1 MIDIYLKEFEKLNS
15 YQKEAVT
22 SNERFLLLNSAVGSG
37 KTTVLTHRIIYLHLI
52 KGIPLEEMVVLT
64 FTNKAAKEIKDR
76 VFCFGEDLKDK
87 MKYFGTFHS
96 VARTI
101 LAESPRLR
109 EIGYKEGFSVIDNE
123 ETANIIIKI
132 LEREKLK
139 IKYKAKLLKRID
151 EIKKGKSLYGVMKK
165 DDDIKKLYELYTEE
179 KVWENLMDF
188 DDLIEKCIEVMDI
201 PLNPKWIIIDEFQ
214 DSDFR
219 QLEMIRKM
227 CGEDTGVFAIGDP
240 NQIIYSWRTGSLN
253 IFDEFRKVFKPK
265 EITLPINY
273 RSTGII
279 IEAAKSILK
288 NQNLQGS
295 KAEGSPI
302 IVKRNYDSFNEALY
316 FTRKIKALHDEGIAY
331 RDVGVLFRRQAQ
343 GDVLKE
349 VFNKED
355 IPYIDVIRRAG
366 SLENTEEE
374 NKDDK
379 VSLLTLHSSK
389 GLEFSHVFIAGV
401 NMGNIPLSTR
411 RGEEEE
417 EARLFFVGVTRAK
430 NHLELSY
437 ITKPSIQGMT
447 PYPSSYISLIPSN
460 LVVRE
465 DESSNTSLAELM
477 YILRKE
483 REKKRQEEKVK
494 RAVHPK
500 YGEGKVLYED
510 ESVVRVEFEG
520 YGEKEFSKM
529 FCPLVFS
536 E

>member
-37 KTTVLTHRIIYLHLI
+37 KTTVLTHRILYLHLM
-52 KGIPLEEMVVLT
+52 KKIPLENMVVLT

-76 VFCFGEDLKDK
+76 VSCFGEELKDK

-101 LAESPRLR
+101 LSESPRLR
-109 EIGYKEGFSVIDNE
+109 GIGYKEGFSVIDNE
-123 ETANIIIKI
+123 EAAKIMIKI
-132 LEREKLK
+132 FEREKLK
-139 IKYKAKLLKRID
+139 IKYKAKLLKRVD
-151 EIKKGKSLYGVMKK
+151 EFKKGKPLYGVMKK
-165 DDDIKKLYELYTEE
+165 DDDIKKLYEIYSEE
-179 KVWENLMDF
+179 KIWENLMDF
-188 DDLIEKCIEVMDI
+188 DDLIEKCIEVMDM
-201 PLNPKWIIIDEFQ
+201 PLNPRWIIIDEFQ
-214 DSDFR
+214 DSDFK

-227 CGEDTGVFAIGDP
+227 CGEDTGIFAIGDP

-253 IFDEFRKVFKPK
+253 IFDEFRKIFRPE

-273 RSTGII
+273 RSSGVI

-288 NQNLQGS
+288 NQNLEGS
-295 KAEGSPI
+295 KAEGNPI
-302 IVKRNYDSFNEALY
+302 VVKRNYDSFNEALY
-316 FTRKIKALHDEGIAY
+316 FARKVKALHGEGIAY
-331 RDVGVLFRRQAQ
+331 RDIGVLFRRQAQ

-349 VFNKED
+349 VFDKED
-355 IPYIDVIRRAG
+355 IPYIDVVKKSGYVG
-366 SLENTEEE
+366 SVEEE
-374 NKDDK
+374 NRDDK
-379 VSLLTLHSSK
+379 INLLTLHASK

-437 ITKPSIQGMT
+437 ITKPNIQGMT
-447 PYPSSYISLIPSN
+447 PYPSPYISLIPSN

-465 DESSNTSLAELM
+465 DESSNSSLTELM
-477 YILRKE
+477 DILRKE

-500 YGEGKVLYED
+500 YGEGKILYED
-510 ESVVRVEFEG
+510 EGVVRVEFEG

-529 FCPLVFS
+529 FCPLNFL